1 MVISLKL
8 ENLSHRTSIQFIAY
22 VIWCGAFKNQTSVK
36 CVLRHTQKQNENLGS
51 QICVIFKFMK
61 LEIQK
66 MKGFYYSR
74 AALEF
79 LVKHHICNPEPWL
92 LDVCPK
98 MKRALFLV

>member
-1 MVISLKL
+1 
-8 ENLSHRTSIQFIAY
+8 
-22 VIWCGAFKNQTSVK
+22 
-36 CVLRHTQKQNENLGS
+36 
-51 QICVIFKFMK
+51 MK

-79 LVKHHICNPEPWL
+79 LVKHPICNPEPWL